1 MPWYYAEAGR
11 QAGPVD
17 DEAFQSLV
25 GSGRIA
31 PDTLVWSPGM
41 PNWQPYGTLHPG
53 VATAAGAPP
62 LPDTRICSQCGRA
75 FATDELAAF
84 GDSLV
89 CAYCKPIYAQR
100 LREGVLTTGLHQY
113 GGFWIRFVAVL
124 IDGLIMGVVSLFYTP
139 FINLTARD
147 PHDTARVFIA
157 IGILSAIGIALRG
170 IYETWF
176 VGRFGATPGKM
187 VCHLKVVRPDG
198 RPLSYRRSLC
208 RYLAKVLNDFTFMIG
223 YIIAAFDDEKQA
235 LHDRICDTRVIR
247 T

>member
-1 MPWYYAEAGR
+1 MQWYYAEAGR
-11 QAGPVD
+11 QTGPVD

-25 GSGRIA
+25 GAGRIA

-41 PNWQPYGTLHPG
+41 ANWQAYGTLHPG

-75 FATDELAAF
+75 FSTDELAAF
-84 GDSLV
+84 GSSLV

-113 GGFWIRFVAVL
+113 GGFWIRFVAVV
-124 IDGLIMGVVSLFYTP
+124 IDGLIMLVVSLFYTP
-139 FINLTARD
+139 FINMAAYD
-147 PHDTARVFIA
+147 PHDPVRVFIA
-157 IGILSAIGIALRG
+157 IGILSGIGIALRG
-170 IYETWF
+170 IYETLF

-198 RPLSYRRSLC
+198 RLLSYQRSLC
-208 RYLAKVLNDFTFMIG
+208 RYLAKLLNDFTFMIG

-235 LHDRICDTRVIR
+235 LHDRLCDTRVIR
-247 T
+247 S

>member
-1 MPWYYAEAGR
+1 
-11 QAGPVD
+11 VD
-17 DEAFQSLV
+17 DEAFQNLV

-41 PNWQPYGTLHPG
+41 ANWQPYGTLQTG

-75 FATDELAAF
+75 SSTDELAAF
-84 GDSLV
+84 GSSLV

-100 LREGVLTTGLHQY
+100 LREGVLTTGLLQY
-113 GGFWIRFVAVL
+113 GGFWIRFVAVF
-124 IDGLIMGVVSLFYTP
+124 IDGLIMLVASLFYTP
-139 FINLTARD
+139 FINVAARD
-147 PHDTARVFIA
+147 AHDTARVFIA

-170 IYETWF
+170 IYETLF

-198 RPLSYRRSLC
+198 RPLSYQRSLC
-208 RYLAKVLNDFTFMIG
+208 RYLAKLLNDFTFMIG

-235 LHDRICDTRVIR
+235 LHDRLCDTRVIR
-247 T
+247 S